1 MVTITTFQRNC
12 LAEEVKPVELSA
24 DQHTDAVL
32 LCMEEKDFLSIGHFV
47 VSEWCFLKGHFK
59 TFA

>member
-24 DQHTDAVL
+24 DQRTDAV
-32 LCMEEKDFLSIGHFV
+32 FLSIGHFV